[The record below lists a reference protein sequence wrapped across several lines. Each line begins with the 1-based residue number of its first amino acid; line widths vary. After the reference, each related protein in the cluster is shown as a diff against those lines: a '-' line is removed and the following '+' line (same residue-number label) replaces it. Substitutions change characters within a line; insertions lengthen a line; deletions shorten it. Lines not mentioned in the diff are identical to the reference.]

1 MHSPSHVSMNLA
13 RLYSLRR
20 PSNLNEIRRVVET
33 VLGDKQQSSNLLQTK
48 GDDAQIWLDTLQVL
62 AEVPDVGNKLR
73 SSILK
78 VMLHLSKRSGLCPQ
92 CLMIKN
98 VKRLG
103 DFPVEGGG
111 FGDVWK
117 GKIGAQVVCL
127 KVVKVYLVS
136 DVRGLLKEYMREAIV
151 WQQLKHPNVLPFM
164 GMYYLDKARGQLC
177 LVSPWMERGNLVR
190 FLKET
195 RREDIDYHSLVY
207 DVASGLLYLHGMKI
221 VHGDLKGVNILITP
235 DERACIGDFGLSR
248 VADTHALRLTSSTTI
263 HSKGTTRWLSPE
275 ILKSDPP
282 CPSSMSS
289 DIYAFA
295 CVCYEIFMGNVP
307 FYELTDG
314 AVIVAVLLD
323 KKVPSRP
330 RSKPLND
337 DMWNIMVSCW
347 KTEAHLRPSAS
358 EVFARLD
365 GIKSSKTGSN
375 VEPASAWDTSDL
387 TQLWKNVKYPLLDTA
402 ALVRLQKKLSRTA
415 PVQLANVGRV
425 VEDMQ
430 DMHIKA
436 EFNAALKIVERW
448 DKARRK
454 NELDFAYLDLGARVA
469 DWREAPLHS
478 CGQLILH
485 ATLVY
490 ISSNFSYE
498 YRVFLFKEVVLFCWD
513 PTPARYHFAVN
524 GDIVLE
530 PGQAQRPITI
540 RGLTDLKA
548 IVKAQMAEIV
558 GESSVQYMLNIWWKA
573 YDRSGDYSLQ
583 FPRKNQ
589 MQEWHSTIN
598 SLIHPPDTDSSDHG
612 PQTSLYPSPPTTP
625 SSDHAPEPN
634 TVSTSNASELSRV
647 AGVGHSIREAG
658 RPLPPLPDT
667 PSSFKGRETEKT
679 NSTSSQ
685 WSRTAVISHSDSIY
699 VVENKPAVSKALVQV
714 KVHFLLDIFLLDV
727 SPSIRYEELA
737 AMICQRIY
745 SCGVYRG
752 VRSILIDWENEKE
765 FGRWVT
771 LISDA
776 DVRRALGEAYEE
788 GTMSTLHVS

>member
-1 MHSPSHVSMNLA
+1 MNLA
-13 RLYSLRR
+13 KLYSSRR

-33 VLGDKQQSSNLLQTK
+33 VLGDKQQSRNLLETK
-48 GDDAQIWLDTLQVL
+48 GEDAQLWLDTLQVL
-62 AEVPDVGNKLR
+62 AEVPGVGDKLR

-103 DFPVEGGG
+103 DFPVAGGG

-117 GKIGAQVVCL
+117 GKIGAQIVCL

-136 DVRGLLKEYMREAIV
+136 DVQDLLKEYMREAIV

-190 FLKET
+190 FLKDT
-195 RREDIDYHSLVY
+195 RKEDVDHYSLAY
-207 DVASGLLYLHGMKI
+207 DIASGLLYLHSRKI

-275 ILKSDPP
+275 LLKSDPP
-282 CPSSMSS
+282 CPSSTSS

-295 CVCYEIFMGNVP
+295 CVCYEIFMGNIP

-314 AVIVAVLLD
+314 AAIVAVLVD

-330 RSKPLND
+330 ISPLNVND
-337 DMWNIMVSCW
+337 YMWNIMVSCW
-347 KTEAHLRPSAS
+347 KTEAQLRPSAS
-358 EVFARLD
+358 EVFASLD

-375 VEPASAWDTSDL
+375 VEPASAWDNFDSI
-387 TQLWKNVKYPLLDTA
+387 QLWKNVKYPLLDTA
-402 ALVRLQKKLSRTA
+402 ALVRLQKKLSHPA
-415 PVQLANVGRV
+415 SIQLATTFPPLTSRRV
-425 VEDMQ
+425 VAPTQTFIPDMQ
-430 DMHIKA
+430 VTDFKTEIGA
-436 EFNAALKIVERW
+436 SLKNVKRW
-448 DKARRK
+448 EEARRQK
-454 NELDFAYLDLGARVA
+454 ELDFAYVDLGARVA
-469 DWREAPLHS
+469 DWKGAPLHS

-530 PGQAQRPITI
+530 PGQTQRPITV

-548 IVKAQMAEIV
+548 IVKAEMAEIV
-558 GESSVQYMLNIWWKA
+558 GASSVQYVLNIWWKA
-573 YDRSGDYSLQ
+573 DDRSGNYSLQ
-583 FPRKNQ
+583 FPQESQ
-589 MQEWHSTIN
+589 MLAWRSAIM
-598 SLIHPPDTDSSDHG
+598 SLIRPPDTDRDHEA
-612 PQTSLYPSPPTTP
+612 QTSTPYPSPPTTP
-625 SSDHAPEPN
+625 SSDHVPEPN
-634 TVSTSNASELSRV
+634 NLSTNHKSSRV
-647 AGVGHSIREAG
+647 VVVGHSDQVLDHG
-658 RPLPPLPDT
+658 RPLPPLPDL
-667 PSSFKGRETEKT
+667 PSSIQKRETEKT
-679 NSTSSQ
+679 KTNGNQHSRVHGPQTSPC
-685 WSRTAVISHSDSIY
+685 
-699 VVENKPAVSKALVQV
+699 EGLV
-714 KVHFLLDIFLLDV
+714 LLDHIDRATFLCPGGLTIPTVSIF
-727 SPSIRYEELA
+727 S
-737 AMICQRIY
+737 
-745 SCGVYRG
+745 
-752 VRSILIDWENEKE
+752 
-765 FGRWVT
+765 VT
-771 LISDA
+771 KNSS
-776 DVRRALGEAYEE
+776 Y
-788 GTMSTLHVS
+788 